1 MGEGNNLSPE
11 FAEIVVK
18 LSEEAGHPI
27 SRLVAGEE
35 AGWVMEVSSVMRDT
49 GCPHNCLVEGEV
61 AARLAQPR
69 ARLLVLHCLAT
80 EVMVARMEKAA
91 SKEDEK
97 QDSTSDSLTSLLAT
111 LGLGGESVESPGE
124 ALFKAKF
131 KLGQLVSKAPKELL
145 SSPALTSKLAEKD
158 WKEVSKVQAEMSQEY
173 ALRRRM
179 LLARLDATVQSFA
192 WSDRMVGK
200 QGEIGA
206 MYRERREG
214 MGDTPNVDLVDLVAA
229 REDVAIV
236 EKVRLN
242 TKAEKPNKV
251 KLIVSKPMLTKH
263 PLLFIGQRCVG
274 KMQYT

>member
-11 FAEIVVK
+11 FTEIVVN
-18 LSEEAGHPI
+18 LAEEAGHPI

-35 AGWVMEVSSVMRDT
+35 AGWVMEVSSVMREV
-49 GCPHNCLVEGEV
+49 GCPHQCLVEGEV
-61 AARLAQPR
+61 AARLALPK

-80 EVMVARMEKAA
+80 EVMVARMESSAP
-91 SKEDEK
+91 SEEEK
-97 QDSTSDSLTSLLAT
+97 QESASEIFTSLLAT
-111 LGLGGESVESPGE
+111 LGLEGEPVESPGE

-131 KLGQLVSKAPKELL
+131 KLGQLVTKAPKELL
-145 SSPALTSKLAEKD
+145 SSPALTSKLEEKD
-158 WKEVSKVQAEMSQEY
+158 WKEAARLQAEMSQEY

-214 MGDTPNVDLVDLVAA
+214 MGDTPNVDLVDLLAA

-236 EKVRLN
+236 EKVRFHM
-242 TKAEKPNKV
+242 KAKN
-251 KLIVSKPMLTKH
+251 
-263 PLLFIGQRCVG
+263 LF
-274 KMQYT
+274 

>member
-11 FAEIVVK
+11 FADLVVK

-27 SRLVAGEE
+27 SRLVPGEE
-35 AGWVMEVSSVMRDT
+35 AGWVMGVSSVMREI
-49 GCPHNCLVEGEV
+49 GCPHQCLVEGEV
-61 AARLAQPR
+61 AARLALTK

-80 EVMVARMEKAA
+80 EVMVARMEMTA
-91 SKEDEK
+91 STEEEK
-97 QDSTSDSLTSLLAT
+97 QDSTSDSLTSLLTT
-111 LGLGGESVESPGE
+111 LGLDGESVESPGE

-131 KLGQLVSKAPKELL
+131 KLGQLVAKAPKELL
-145 SSPALTSKLAEKD
+145 SSPALTCKLEEKD
-158 WKEVSKVQAEMSQEY
+158 WKQAARVQAEMGQEY

-214 MGDTPNVDLVDLVAA
+214 MSDTPNVDLVDLVAA

-236 EKVRLN
+236 EKVKSN
-242 TKAEKPNKV
+242 TFP
-251 KLIVSKPMLTKH
+251 LIR
-263 PLLFIGQRCVG
+263 FG
-274 KMQYT
+274 

>member
-1 MGEGNNLSPE
+1 MEEGNNLSPE
-11 FAEIVVK
+11 FAEMVAK

-35 AGWVMEVSSVMRDT
+35 AGWVMEVSSVMREI
-49 GCPHNCLVEGEV
+49 GCPHQCLVEGEV
-61 AARLAQPR
+61 AARLALPK

-80 EVMVARMEKAA
+80 EVMVARMERTAPA
-91 SKEDEK
+91 EEK
-97 QDSTSDSLTSLLAT
+97 KQESTSDCLTRLLVT
-111 LGLGGESVESPGE
+111 LGLEGEPVESPGE

-131 KLGQLVSKAPKELL
+131 KLGQLVAKAPKELL
-145 SSPALTSKLAEKD
+145 SSPALTSKLEEKD
-158 WKEVSKVQAEMSQEY
+158 WKEATRAQAEMSQEY

-200 QGEIGA
+200 QGEIGS

-214 MGDTPNVDLVDLVAA
+214 MGDSPNVDLVDLVAA

-236 EKVRLN
+236 EKVRFHM
-242 TKAEKPNKV
+242 KAK
-251 KLIVSKPMLTKH
+251 T
-263 PLLFIGQRCVG
+263 
-274 KMQYT
+274 

>member
-11 FAEIVVK
+11 FADMVVK

-27 SRLVAGEE
+27 SRLVPGEE
-35 AGWVMEVSSVMRDT
+35 AGWVMEVSSVMREI
-49 GCPHNCLVEGEV
+49 GCPHQCLVEGEV
-61 AARLAQPR
+61 AARLALPK
-69 ARLLVLHCLAT
+69 ARLLVLHCLST
-80 EVMVARMEKAA
+80 EVMVARMEMTA
-91 SKEDEK
+91 STEEEK
-97 QDSTSDSLTSLLAT
+97 QDSTSGSLTSLLTT
-111 LGLGGESVESPGE
+111 LGLDGESVESPGE

-131 KLGQLVSKAPKELL
+131 KLGQLVAKAPKELL
-145 SSPALTSKLAEKD
+145 SSPALTCKLEEKD
-158 WKEVSKVQAEMSQEY
+158 WTEAARVQAEMGQEY

-214 MGDTPNVDLVDLVAA
+214 MSDTPNVDLVDLVAA

-236 EKVRLN
+236 EKV
-242 TKAEKPNKV
+242 KSSSFP
-251 KLIVSKPMLTKH
+251 LIK
-263 PLLFIGQRCVG
+263 FG
-274 KMQYT
+274 